1 MGNPTIKLD
10 AGDQLIVGGVVTA
23 ATGQSA
29 TGSGGSKEV
38 MAEFDKNPLK
48 LVTGTIT
55 FSNAYATTGEDISFI
70 WKQFRPTARDLNR
83 NATAWDLRGI
93 AFTDL
98 ASIASPA
105 TALRQVYIDQATK
118 KAQVFTALG
127 TEATAATDQSG
138 VTVRFIAWGA

>member
-10 AGDQLIVGGVVTA
+10 AGAQQVVGSATAA

-55 FSNAYATTGEDISFI
+55 FSTSYATAGEDISFI

-83 NATAWDLRGI
+83 VATAWDLRGMV
-93 AFTDL
+93 FMDL

-105 TALRQVYIDQATK
+105 TALRQVFVDFATK

-127 TEATAATDQSG
+127 TEAGAATDQSG
-138 VTVRFIAWGA
+138 VTVRFLAWGA